1 MTEQQEGLASQY
13 APAEVEAR
21 RYEHWEKAGYFTP
34 ESLGNA
40 AQENPDAP
48 SYTIVLP
55 PPNVTGIL
63 HIGHALNHTLS
74 DILVRRRR
82 MQGYRTLW
90 LPGMDHAGIATQNV
104 VERELAKEGLSRHD
118 LGREAFVDRV
128 WQWKGEYGGRI
139 LSQMRRLGDSVDWS
153 RERFT
158 MDEGLSRAVQTIFKR
173 LYDDGL
179 IYRAERIINWCPR
192 CLTALSDIEVDHS
205 DDDGELVSIRYGDG
219 DDSIVVA
226 TTRAETMLGDTAV
239 AVHPDDERYTRLVG
253 TEVELPLTG
262 RRIPIVADAH
272 VDPSF
277 GTGAVKVTPAHDPN
291 DFEIGRRHDLP
302 VLSVMDEHGVI
313 TAHGPF
319 EGLDRLEARPA
330 VIAALR
336 EDGRI
341 VKEIRPYVHAVGHC
355 SRCSTTVEPRLSL
368 QWFVSVA
375 PLAKAAGDAVRD
387 GRVQISP
394 PEMNARYFGW
404 VDDMHDWCISRQ
416 LWWGHRIPVWYGPDG
431 EARCV
436 GPDETPPEG
445 WTQDPDVLDTWFSSA
460 LWPFSTLG
468 WPDDTP
474 DLRAF
479 YPTSVLITAYDI
491 LFFWVA
497 RMMMF
502 GLYAMR
508 GKAQYPSG
516 GTTPQAP
523 RRTPEDAVPFKT
535 IALHGLVRDQFG
547 KKMSKSKGNVV
558 DPIDWMERFGTDATR
573 FTLARGATPGS
584 DEAIS
589 EDWAAGSRNFCNKLW
604 NATRFALLNGA
615 SARQAGGEP
624 PVVGDL
630 SVTDRWIL
638 SRLSGVIAEVDGL
651 LEQFEFGKA
660 CEALYHFA
668 WDEFC
673 DWYLELAKVPL
684 ASGDET
690 AAAGTRAV
698 LGFVLDQ
705 MLRLLHPVMPF
716 VTDELWCALTG
727 EDSVMVA
734 AWPRFEFT
742 DAVAE
747 AEIGSLMRLVT
758 EIRQFR
764 SGQGLRPGQRVPARL
779 VGLEATPLRAHEESI
794 RALLR
799 LTVPERTGPERTG
812 PEHQDGFAASASL
825 LAEGVT
831 VELDLAGTVDVAAE
845 RKRLEQGP
853 RGGAQ
858 GGAVDDR
865 QARQRGVHREG
876 ARRRHREVQGPPRDG
891 RGGHRPAGVPAS
903 SPVISRGRSPV
914 PPMFVPTGLIAKT
927 AIVSGPPARTR
938 NPGLTRNHRNTHLG
952 GRSRL
957 MPVDDIAER
966 LREVELEIGSRRA
979 EHQID
984 PTLDRVAA
992 LVSLL
997 GDPHRAF
1004 PIVHVTGTNGKTSTT
1019 RMIESLLRERGL
1031 RTGRFTSPHLVSMRE
1046 RICVD
1051 GEPLSAE
1058 RFIELYEEI
1067 SPYVQL
1073 VDDQQPASMS
1083 FFEVLTG
1090 MMFAAFADAPVDVA
1104 VIEVGMGGRWDAT
1117 NVGDGQVAVI
1127 MPVAMDHMRW
1137 LGDTIEEIATE
1148 KAGIIKPGATAVI
1161 AQQQV
1166 AAAEILLQRAALV
1179 GATVAREGFEFGV
1192 LTREVAVGGQQ
1203 LVLQGL
1209 RGIVRRRVPAAVRRA
1224 PGVQR
1229 RVRAGGRRG
1238 VRRRGGDGAWGG
1250 RVHDHARPWP
1260 VDRGPRP
1267 GPGPCR
1273 VRQGELSRTARHPA
1287 ALADGHRGRGS

>member
-1 MTEQQEGLASQY
+1 VTAQQEGLPSQY

-34 ESLGNA
+34 E
-40 AQENPDAP
+40 AQEETGAP

-74 DILVRRRR
+74 DILIRRRR

-118 LGREAFVDRV
+118 LGREAFVERV

-158 MDEGLSRAVQTIFKR
+158 MDEGLSRSVQTIFKR

-219 DDSIVVA
+219 DNAIVVA

-239 AVHPDDERYTRLVG
+239 AVHPDDERYQHLIGKT
-253 TEVELPLTG
+253 VELPLTG
-262 RRIPIVADAH
+262 RVIPIVADAH
-272 VDPSF
+272 VDPTF

-302 VLSVMDEHGVI
+302 VLAIMDSRGVI

-319 EGLDRLEARPA
+319 EGLDRFEARPA
-330 VIAALR
+330 IVAALK

-341 VKEIRPYVHAVGHC
+341 VKEVRPYVHAVGHC

-368 QWFVSVA
+368 QWFVNVA

-387 GRVQISP
+387 GRVKISP
-394 PEMNARYFGW
+394 PELNPRYFGW

-431 EARCV
+431 EVRCV
-436 GPDETPPEG
+436 GPDEAAPEG
-445 WTQDPDVLDTWFSSA
+445 WTQDSDVLDTWFSSA

-468 WPDDTP
+468 WPDDTA

-508 GKAQYPSG
+508 GK
-516 GTTPQAP
+516 TPAEQ
-523 RRTPEDAVPFKT
+523 VPFQT
-535 IALHGLVRDQFG
+535 IVLHGLVRDQFG

-558 DPIDWMERFGTDATR
+558 DPIDWMDRFGADATR

-589 EDWAAGSRNFCNKLW
+589 EDWAAGSRNFSNKLW
-604 NATRFALLNGA
+604 NATRFALMNGA
-615 SARQAGGEP
+615 EVTGAAPAGQH
-624 PVVGDL
+624 L
-630 SVTDRWIL
+630 TTADRWIL
-638 SRLSGVIAEVDGL
+638 SRLAAVIAEVDGL
-651 LEQFEFGKA
+651 LESYEFGKA

-684 ASGDET
+684 ASGDEQ
-690 AAAGTRAV
+690 AASSTRQV

-734 AWPRFEFT
+734 AWPHFDFADPR
-742 DAVAE
+742 AE

-758 EIRQFR
+758 EVRQFR

-779 VGLEATPLRAHEESI
+779 TGIEATSLAPHEESI
-794 RALLR
+794 RTLLR
-799 LTVPERTGPERTG
+799 LTAPEDDAFT
-812 PEHQDGFAASASL
+812 ASAAL
-825 LAEGVT
+825 LAEGIA
-831 VELDLAGTVDVAAE
+831 VELNLAGTVDVEAE
-845 RKRLEQGP
+845 RKRL
-853 RGGAQ
+853 
-858 GGAVDDR
+858 DR
-865 QARQRGVHREG
+865 
-876 ARRRHREVQGPPRDG
+876 D
-891 RGGHRPAGVPAS
+891 
-903 SPVISRGRSPV
+903 
-914 PPMFVPTGLIAKT
+914 L
-927 AIVSGPPARTR
+927 
-938 NPGLTRNHRNTHLG
+938 
-952 GRSRL
+952 
-957 MPVDDIAER
+957 
-966 LREVELEIGSRRA
+966 
-979 EHQID
+979 
-984 PTLDRVAA
+984 
-992 LVSLL
+992 
-997 GDPHRAF
+997 
-1004 PIVHVTGTNGKTSTT
+1004 
-1019 RMIESLLRERGL
+1019 
-1031 RTGRFTSPHLVSMRE
+1031 
-1046 RICVD
+1046 
-1051 GEPLSAE
+1051 
-1058 RFIELYEEI
+1058 
-1067 SPYVQL
+1067 
-1073 VDDQQPASMS
+1073 
-1083 FFEVLTG
+1083 
-1090 MMFAAFADAPVDVA
+1090 
-1104 VIEVGMGGRWDAT
+1104 
-1117 NVGDGQVAVI
+1117 
-1127 MPVAMDHMRW
+1127 
-1137 LGDTIEEIATE
+1137 
-1148 KAGIIKPGATAVI
+1148 
-1161 AQQQV
+1161 
-1166 AAAEILLQRAALV
+1166 
-1179 GATVAREGFEFGV
+1179 TVARKEAQAMTAKLANEAF
-1192 LTREVAVGGQQ
+1192 TAKA
-1203 LVLQGL
+1203 
-1209 RGIVRRRVPAAVRRA
+1209 PAAVIDKSR
-1224 PGVQR
+1224 QR
-1229 RVRAGGRRG
+1229 LTA
-1238 VRRRGGDGAWGG
+1238 AEAEI
-1250 RVHDHARPWP
+1250 ARL
-1260 VDRGPRP
+1260 
-1267 GPGPCR
+1267 
-1273 VRQGELSRTARHPA
+1273 ESRLA
-1287 ALADGHRGRGS
+1287 AL